1 VNKHNIHAAQNN
13 ASRCKAI
20 VTSMQVRYF
29 FTEILETFHKNKG
42 LKQDFFLLCISHFLH
57 PLVIVHFTDIPTTM
71 IMK

>member
-29 FTEILETFHKNKG
+29 FTEIL
-42 LKQDFFLLCISHFLH
+42 
-57 PLVIVHFTDIPTTM
+57 
-71 IMK
+71 